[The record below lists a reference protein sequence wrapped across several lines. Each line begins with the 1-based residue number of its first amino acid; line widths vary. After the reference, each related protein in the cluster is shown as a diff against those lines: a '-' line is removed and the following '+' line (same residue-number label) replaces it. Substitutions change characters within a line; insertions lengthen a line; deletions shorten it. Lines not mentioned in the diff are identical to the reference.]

1 MKEGK
6 STVLVTGATGFVGR
20 HLAPA
25 LGREG
30 WIVRRAVRHLP
41 RTGDEVLIQSIG
53 PTTDWRAALVEV
65 DAVVHL
71 AARVHNP
78 NEEHAGELYRT
89 INTLGTLQLAES
101 AARAGVKKFLYV
113 STILVNGSCTDGRGS
128 FRESDECAPR
138 GVYGISK
145 AQAEIGLKQLA
156 QRSEMRISIVRPPLV
171 YGPGAGGNFRH
182 LARAVK
188 FGIPLPL
195 ASIKNRR
202 AFIGVQNLV
211 SFISNWLSAENEKFA
226 IYLVADSEQISTPE
240 FIRRIAG
247 AMNRRAFLLPVPMK
261 VLERAL
267 RFANRPELRN
277 SLVGSMEVDI
287 SAALSTGWKPV
298 ISMNEGLRKAFNLL
312 D

>member
-6 STVLVTGATGFVGR
+6 FTVLVTGATGFVGR

-25 LGREG
+25 LREG

-53 PTTDWRAALVEV
+53 PTTNWRAALVEV

-78 NEEHAGELYRT
+78 NEEHAGELYQT

-101 AARAGVKKFLYV
+101 AARAGVKKFIYV
-113 STILVNGSCTDGRGS
+113 STILVNGSCTDGRGP
-128 FRESDECAPR
+128 FREYDECAPR

-156 QRSEMRISIVRPPLV
+156 QRSEMTISIVRPPLV

-195 ASIKNRR
+195 ASIENRR

-261 VLERAL
+261 VLELAL
-267 RFANRPELRN
+267 RSANRPELRN
-277 SLVGSMEVDI
+277 SLIGSMEVDI